1 MINLFPLSSKQNDH
15 KEHLFLA
22 CFSPGILLQ
31 KYLDIHRKENLIIS
45 QFYPLSKAGSTFNFM
60 AKEALN
66 QVGSRNHLE
75 QQQQKVLIEN
85 LLLYTLYFECGW
97 KSLKAIEPGSDAVTT
112 AGLKV
117 TISGLLYWLCQS
129 LWLCGSQL
137 WKILQEMG
145 IPDHV
150 TCLLRNLYAG
160 QEVTVRTG
168 HGTTAAAAA
177 AKSLQLYLILC
188 DPMDSSP
195 PGSSVH
201 GILQARVVE
210 WVAIVFSKQTD
221 SK

>member
-85 LLLYTLYFECGW
+85 LLLYTLYTHTHTHACMHAHTCEV
-97 KSLKAIEPGSDAVTT
+97 LPGSRVPAR
-112 AGLKV
+112 LW
-117 TISGLLYWLCQS
+117 SLLPL
-129 LWLCGSQL
+129 
-137 WKILQEMG
+137 
-145 IPDHV
+145 
-150 TCLLRNLYAG
+150 
-160 QEVTVRTG
+160 
-168 HGTTAAAAA
+168 
-177 AKSLQLYLILC
+177 
-188 DPMDSSP
+188 
-195 PGSSVH
+195 
-201 GILQARVVE
+201 
-210 WVAIVFSKQTD
+210 
-221 SK
+221 